1 MAGRVNVDYDIEE
14 VLAFCENA
22 AQTDIHNL
30 VSEIMQMQ

>member
-22 AQTDIHNL
+22 AQPHK
-30 VSEIMQMQ
+30 VST